1 MQQEG
6 IPKNEEPGPSEDQ
19 GLYENPEA
27 RTRGPRS
34 QDPRERIR
42 NPRLCEFWR
51 ISYIFLLAL
60 NMFLNNL
67 NFEF

>member
-1 MQQEG
+1 MQEEG

-34 QDPRERIR
+34 QNPRERIR
-42 NPRLCEFWR
+42 NPRLCEF
-51 ISYIFLLAL
+51 
-60 NMFLNNL
+60 
-67 NFEF
+67 